1 MNRTEVLAVLRE
13 DPIARRL
20 LTATIPARLAYVG
33 LDGTPRAI
41 PVAHYFDGE
50 TFVFASPDRAP
61 KIAALRQN
69 PAVALTIDTEAFPPL
84 VLLVRGT
91 AAIEMVDGVP
101 EEYLL
106 ANRPHIGEEGFPAFE
121 AEVTQ
126 LYDRMAKITITPTW
140 ARAYDF
146 ETRIPDTIQRLLDE
160 KSMQPAN
167 Q

>member
-1 MNRTEVLAVLRE
+1 MNRAEVLALLT
-13 DPIARRL
+13 DNPIARQL
-20 LTATIPARLAYVG
+20 LSAAIPARLAYVA

-50 TFVFASPDRAP
+50 AFVFASPDGAP

-69 PAVALTIDTEAFPPL
+69 PAVALTIDTIEFPPL

-91 AAIEMVDGVP
+91 ATVEMVEGVP

-106 ANRPHIGEEGFPAFE
+106 ANRPHVGEEGFPAFE

-126 LYDRMAKITITPTW
+126 LYDRMAKIVITPTW

-146 ETRIPDTIQRLLDE
+146 QTHVPDVLQRLME
-160 KSMQPAN
+160 QKSAQSASG
-167 Q
+167 